1 MIHLFKRDP
10 STYDTSRPD
19 HKQVYIENAMMYLR
33 RTFNDPDLERHLK
46 EVIDERITVP
56 MAEIQYHPVYGKTE
70 QKTLPLSKFAQFVGD
85 DILSPAGTVY
95 LKNETKTSMLAR
107 ILEGSIAERNVFKK
121 EMLDAAAKGET
132 VKEQNM
138 KLLQASAKIFNNAIP
153 GQTGSP
159 YSFLYDIPG
168 FNAITS
174 VGRLCVKTGYAHVER
189 MVSGNIF
196 IQDFDDIVDYVQ
208 NHLRYCDPKRVRDVI
223 DRHGLTVPHRDH
235 LERMFRFPLKFQR
248 VDDHTGAR
256 MGRFLADLSP
266 EERAYV
272 YYVYQLKHLLFLNET
287 WSKTW
292 ITDMFRRDVP
302 MTDESLENI
311 FSVEDD
317 LLNMAL
323 SRNFDLI
330 KRESDF
336 KEAIRKTPEGIRHL
350 LSICR
355 HMERSLERLRDVWE
369 TFFQCDSLLT
379 NVWISERIV
388 RRAVLTSDT
397 DSVIFT
403 TNELVSWYAPD
414 DRFSEDA
421 RDMNALAVYLVSQT
435 LEHVFLVLTARMGI
449 DPKHREK
456 IRMKNEFYYPI
467 FLRSPLKKH
476 YAGKIVIQE
485 GKILPKPKIDL
496 KGGVYVS
503 STLPA
508 YTHERFREVLTWVL
522 DEMETSPAISFQDY
536 LRKVAEVE
544 YVIYLSLMEGQ
555 THFLSSMPI
564 KEKTAYKNAMQSPWF
579 QYHLWSEVFATTFEA
594 FDLPNKV
601 FVLPVKNNGRHV
613 FDPEWREKL
622 KAFDPDLETRF
633 MAFLDH
639 HKKKSLGRIIL
650 PFSLRQIPQVFR
662 DLIDIRHILH
672 TNGKPFYL
680 LGRSLGVAFADK
692 KLKLLAL
699 DFVEMKDPPNIAF

>member
-1 MIHLFKRDP
+1 MTHLFKRDP
-10 STYDTSRPD
+10 ATYDTSRPD
-19 HKQVYIENAMMYLR
+19 HKEIYIQNALAYLR
-33 RTFNDPDLERHLK
+33 RTFNDPDLETRLR
-46 EVIDERITVP
+46 EIIDERVKIP
-56 MAEIQYHPVYGKTE
+56 EAEVHHHPVYGTTE
-70 QKTLPLSKFAQFVGD
+70 KATMPLSKFASFVGD

-95 LKNETKTSMLAR
+95 LQVEKKTSMLAT
-107 ILEGSIAERNVFKK
+107 ILEGSIAERNAFKK
-121 EMLDAAAKGET
+121 EMLDAAAKGDA
-132 VKEQNM
+132 VREQNM

-174 VGRLCVKTGYAHVER
+174 VGRLCVKTGYTHTER
-189 MVSGNIF
+189 MVAGNVF
-196 IQDFDDIVDYVQ
+196 IRDFDDVVDYVQ
-208 NHLRYCDPKRVRDVI
+208 NHLRHCDQDRVREVL
-223 DRHGLTVPHRDH
+223 DRHGLAVPHREH
-235 LERMFRFPLKFQR
+235 LEKMFQFPLQFQR
-248 VDDHTGAR
+248 PDPHTEIR
-256 MGRFLADLSP
+256 MARFLSDLSP

-287 WSKTW
+287 WAKIW
-292 ITDMFRRDVP
+292 IRDMFQRDVP
-302 MTDESLENI
+302 IVDEDPGAILE
-311 FSVEDD
+311 VEDD

-330 KRESDF
+330 DREPDLRD
-336 KEAIRKTPEGIRHL
+336 AIRKVPDGVRHL

-355 HMERSLERLRDVWE
+355 HMVRSLEDLRDVWE
-369 TFFQCDSLLT
+369 TFFRCDALLA

-403 TNELVSWYAPD
+403 TNELVHWYAPE

-456 IRMKNEFYYPI
+456 VRMKNEFYYPV

-476 YAGKIVIQE
+476 YAGKIAIQE

-508 YTHERFREVLTWVL
+508 YTHKRFKETLSWVL
-522 DEMETSPAISFQDY
+522 DEIEASPSISFSDY
-536 LRKVAEVE
+536 LRKVAEFE

-564 KEKTAYKNAMQSPWF
+564 KERGTYRTPMQSSWF
-579 QYHLWSEVFATTFEA
+579 QYHLWEEVFSKTFEG

-601 FVLPVKNNGRHV
+601 FVLPVRNQGRHV
-613 FDPEWREKL
+613 FDPTWRAAL
-622 KAFDPDLETRF
+622 KAFDPALEARFAAFLETN
-633 MAFLDH
+633 
-639 HKKKSLGRIIL
+639 KKKSLGRLIL
-650 PFSLRQIPQVFR
+650 PFSLREIPEVLR
-662 DLIDIRHILH
+662 DLVDIRHILH

-680 LGRSLGVAFADK
+680 LGRSLGIAFADK

-699 DFVEMKDPPNIAF
+699 DFVEMDHPPDIPF